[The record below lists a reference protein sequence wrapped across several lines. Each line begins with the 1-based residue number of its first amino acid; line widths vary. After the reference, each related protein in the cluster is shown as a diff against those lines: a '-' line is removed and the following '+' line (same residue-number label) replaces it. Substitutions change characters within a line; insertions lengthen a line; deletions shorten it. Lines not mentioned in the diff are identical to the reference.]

1 MNSLTRAAL
10 LWMIPVNLLLVAWV
24 WFGRVL
30 FAVGG
35 WFLLIYAVT
44 IVPVLLAALLVS
56 TILAYLQPERP
67 RRLTRAQA
75 LAQLVMWAGMFVF
88 GLSSVDF
95 GDTEDSD
102 MSALTQV
109 FGRNQVTLDLSWT
122 LMTVSALVVIVA
134 WVTLLVTLVS
144 GRRREV

>member
-1 MNSLTRAAL
+1 
-10 LWMIPVNLLLVAWV
+10 V

-44 IVPVLLAALLVS
+44 IVPVVLAGLLVS
-56 TILAYLQPERP
+56 TILAYLQPDRP
-67 RRLTRAQA
+67 RRLTPAQTV
-75 LAQLVMWAGMFVF
+75 AQLVVWAGMFVF

-102 MSALTQV
+102 MSAITQV
-109 FGRNQVTLDLSWT
+109 FGRNQATLDLSWT
-122 LMTVSALVVIVA
+122 LMTASALVVVVA
-134 WVTLLVTLVS
+134 WVTLLVLLVA
-144 GRRREV
+144 GRRRDG

>member
-24 WFGRVL
+24 WFGRVV

-67 RRLTRAQA
+67 RRLTPAQTV
-75 LAQLVMWAGMFVF
+75 AQLVVWAGMFVF

-122 LMTVSALVVIVA
+122 LMTASAVVVVVA

>member
-1 MNSLTRAAL
+1 VNSLTRAAL

-24 WFGRVL
+24 WFGRVV

-67 RRLTRAQA
+67 RRLTPAQTV
-75 LAQLVMWAGMFVF
+75 AQLVVWAGMFVF

-122 LMTVSALVVIVA
+122 LMTASALVVVVA

>member
-24 WFGRVL
+24 WFGRVV

-67 RRLTRAQA
+67 RRLTPAQTV
-75 LAQLVMWAGMFVF
+75 AQLVVWAGMFVF

-122 LMTVSALVVIVA
+122 LMTASALVVVVA

>member
-67 RRLTRAQA
+67 RRLTRAQTV
-75 LAQLVMWAGMFVF
+75 AQLVVWAGMFVF

-122 LMTVSALVVIVA
+122 LMTASALVVVVA